1 MYKVP
6 YRQIES
12 LTDPGLW
19 LEVVVW
25 PWPEAEVAG
34 SRLAVG
40 SRLEVVVAAHWP
52 ESIPRQ
58 GPRPFLGPTVG
69 ALVLK
74 KHNTKLYIPVL
85 KKKQKKLTG

>member
-1 MYKVP
+1 
-6 YRQIES
+6 
-12 LTDPGLW
+12 LW
-19 LEVVVW
+19 LEVVVG

-34 SRLAVG
+34 SRLAVVVG

-69 ALVLK
+69 A
-74 KHNTKLYIPVL
+74 PVL
-85 KKKQKKLTG
+85 KNTIRSYIYLKKLTG